1 MTDLLNY
8 LLFIAIRNDIQVEF
22 TDLLS
27 PSTPDLSIPSER
39 KIIIN
44 ENSFIGVHVT
54 FRFAH
59 ELAHILFGND
69 NQDYVYQF
77 SIGTKKE
84 SERKAHKRALRIIS
98 RFVYN
103 ETPMEYR
110 NYVDFMNAFNL
121 PSSFENWVKDAIK
134 AA

>member
-8 LLFIAIRNDIQVEF
+8 LLFIAIRNDIKVEF

-27 PSTPDLSIPSER
+27 PSTLDL
-39 KIIIN
+39 IN
-44 ENSFIGVHVT
+44 ENSSIGVHVT

-121 PSSFENWVKDAIK
+121 PSSFENWAKDAIK